1 MTTHRNPRYKDAFA
15 VVSGLDR
22 LQHDLAGL
30 QAEVS
35 GAASGLRCVLH
46 SQQRR
51 HQSASVLQNL
61 QRQLAWLSGDVA
73 RMHAALEQE
82 ETHHGR

>member
-1 MTTHRNPRYKDAFA
+1 MNAHRETTYQDAFA

-22 LQHDLAGL
+22 LQQDLAEL

-35 GAASGLRCVLH
+35 GAASGLRRVLQT
-46 SQQRR
+46 QQRR

-73 RMHAALEQE
+73 RMHAALVQE